1 MGIRVK
7 AAGRYELRE
16 DEHRHRFL
24 VLDGKDWYVWI
35 DGQKSPLLVRG
46 HPGHRS
52 ARPVQRGKFY
62 LVDFRDEPDFRDLPH
77 LFLQK
82 GARYREFV
90 LPNGLPTK
98 RDPQKRL
105 VVTRKLIS
113 PRKLEQRLTH

>member
-1 MGIRVK
+1 MGVKVK

-24 VLDGKDWYVWI
+24 VLDGKGWYVWI
-35 DGQKSPLLVRG
+35 DGQKSPIIVRAARE
-46 HPGHRS
+46 HPA
-52 ARPVQRGKFY
+52 ARPVQRGRFY
-62 LVDFRDEPDFRDLPH
+62 LVDFRGDPEFRDMPH

-113 PRKLEQRLTH
+113 SRKLEQRLMH